1 MKTMWHISRW
11 GDLSPVEVVRETEK
25 TVWTVNGRRQAKKAD
40 YNTMIFDKKSEAI
53 EYYLDRIDRKAKQLR
68 EDLSNC
74 VDEMEKYKRMLY
86 LVMGEENAEGLD
98 KPEEEGGIT

>member
-40 YNTMIFDKKSEAI
+40 YNTIFDKKSDAVWW
-53 EYYLDRIDRKAKQLR
+53 YLDRLK
-68 EDLSNC
+68 N
-74 VDEMEKYKRMLY
+74 KRMRLKQD
-86 LVMGEENAEGLD
+86 LESCITEIGEYEARHKKAVEAELLD
-98 KPEEEGGIT
+98 KPEK